1 METVKGQIIEERD
14 IIDVTPEQPEQ
25 ELEQKECK
33 TCKQKG
39 FTTGQIIMLTSAFY
53 ILFTSIYGT
62 IKIIKEIMTYF

>member
-1 METVKGQIIEERD
+1 MKETFDTQIIEEKD
-14 IIDVTPEQPEQ
+14 IIDVTPEQE
-25 ELEQKECK
+25 EKECK

-39 FTTGQIIMLTSAFY
+39 LTRGQWIMLTSAFY